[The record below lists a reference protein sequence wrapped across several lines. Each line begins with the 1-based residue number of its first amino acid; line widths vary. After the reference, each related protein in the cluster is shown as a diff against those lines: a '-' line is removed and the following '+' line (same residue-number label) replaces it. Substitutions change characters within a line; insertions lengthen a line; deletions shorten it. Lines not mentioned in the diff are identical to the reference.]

1 MRKLQRGISIC
12 LEVYS
17 KRTKW
22 PEYSFRA
29 WDKETPYGIHPL
41 WCAMTLLQETDLPL
55 WIYKNRELYALALI
69 FHDLKENT
77 TMELP
82 DWLPQKVQSL
92 VSLMTFTSEV
102 GSTSIEMK
110 EIWKRP
116 SIVRLLKLYDK
127 VSNLLDGIWMSTEK
141 WNDQYVPY
149 VLQLADDV
157 EKNFGKLN
165 ITRIA
170 RAIAV
175 LRG

>member
-1 MRKLQRGISIC
+1 MKKLQKAISMC
-12 LEVYS
+12 LGVYS
-17 KRTKW
+17 GKVKK

-41 WCAMTLLQETDLPL
+41 WCAMTFLQETDLPSR
-55 WIYKNRELYALALI
+55 IYKEREIYALALI
-69 FHDLKENT
+69 FHDLKEDT

-92 VSLMTFTSEV
+92 VDLMTFTAEV
-102 GSTSIEMK
+102 GSTLIETK

-127 VSNLLDGIWMSTEK
+127 VSNLLDGIWMSNEK

-157 EKNFGKLN
+157 EENFGKLN

-175 LRG
+175 LRS